1 MAQRVCPWWL
11 GHLLASPIR
20 RWLMHQAPEEI
31 LAPYVRPGMTVLE
44 PGPGMGFFTLVL
56 ARLVGDSGRVVAVDV
71 QQKMLDGL
79 RRRADK
85 AGLASRIQPRLAAS
99 DTLALADLANQVD
112 FVLAFAMVHEMPE
125 GHSFF
130 AEVARTMKP
139 GAVLLLSEPSGHV
152 KADAFAAELAA
163 AKAAGLDVSA
173 GPTIRRSQTALL
185 AKTAI
190 SC

>member
-1 MAQRVCPWWL
+1 MAHRVCPWWL
-11 GHLLASPIR
+11 GRFLASPIR
-20 RWLMHQAPEEI
+20 RWLMDQAPERI

-79 RRRADK
+79 SRRAAK
-85 AGLASRIQPRLAAS
+85 AGLASRIQPRLAAPDS
-99 DTLALADLANQVD
+99 LELADLANQVD
-112 FVLAFAMVHEMPE
+112 FALAFAVVHELPE

-130 AEVARTMKP
+130 SEVARAMKP
-139 GAVLLLSEPSGHV
+139 GTILLLAEPSGHV
-152 KADAFAAELAA
+152 KAEAFAAELAA

-173 GPTIRRSQTALL
+173 GPTIRRSQTTLL
-185 AKTAI
+185 AKAAI
-190 SC
+190 SL